1 MKKSTWVYGYGR
13 VDVGDSIVFNVD
25 MKDVEYKDNNVASHM
40 KVEVEVTKIE
50 DDDTVHF
57 CKGIGTIKL
66 REKGEVARVRTTI
79 IDAVF
84 PGG

>member
-1 MKKSTWVYGYGR
+1 MKKSTYVYGYGR

-25 MKDVEYKDNNVASHM
+25 MKGSENVASCM

-50 DDDTVHF
+50 DDDTIHF
-57 CKGIGTIKL
+57 CEGFGTVKLKG
-66 REKGEVARVRTTI
+66 KGMVARVRTAI
-79 IDAVF
+79 INAVF